1 MKRRMCLALSVD
13 IDRFSDAKIE
23 RDYLPMF
30 GEHARTAADVRR
42 LCTLERAKGHDVF
55 PPHDGDTK
63 PDGMC
68 AGHAI
73 PETEAEWREIAERD
87 GSRFLE
93 LLEDEGLLHEDLIVG
108 IKVSATITAPSP
120 ARALMKL
127 LSHQRAEVVIAAVES
142 AEAHPTWAM
151 HASLV
156 HASVH
161 GPSSEAK
168 RLADEAAA
176 RMYRRLAP

>member
-1 MKRRMCLALSVD
+1 MKRLTCLALSVD
-13 IDRFSDAKIE
+13 IDRFTDRKIDRE
-23 RDYLPMF
+23 YLPMF
-30 GEHARTAADVRR
+30 GEHASSAADVRR
-42 LCTLERAKGHDVF
+42 LCALERAKGHDVF
-55 PPHDGDTK
+55 PPHDGNTK

-68 AGHAI
+68 AGHEI
-73 PETEAEWREIAERD
+73 PETEAEWSSIATQD
-87 GSRFLE
+87 GHRFVQ
-93 LLEDEGLLHEDLIVG
+93 LLEEDMLPEDLVVG
-108 IKVSATITAPSP
+108 IKVAATLAQPSP

-127 LSHQRAEVVIAAVES
+127 LSHARAEVVIAAVES

-151 HASLV
+151 HACLV

-168 RLADEAAA
+168 RRADEAAA